1 MDLKN
6 INKINETYDKLK
18 NYCGSNSYM
27 IELKNKVFAYGQT
40 LSSLQMEYIEMN
52 IDFEPKYIGKIV
64 HISRWWGEKK
74 QLDWNTPFVPEK
86 LFITWYLGE
95 TINAYVFYAQYRKS
109 QPQAQLIFA
118 PKQAIWE
125 NFFIE
130 DFNSIDINFSKYVG
144 SDGRTLRPH
153 QEDAVKFLVSR
164 QRAILA
170 DSMGLG
176 KTVSAIV
183 SSIESQYKRILIIC
197 PASVKTTWN
206 YELSLF
212 VPQENIEVVNGSKW
226 KDAKYTILN
235 FDILDNFYN
244 VPTETYQT
252 YINDIDNNGKIV
264 KVKDKVKEK
273 VSKKN
278 DVIFDALKDS
288 QLYQS
293 HFDLIIIDE
302 AHKLSNNTS
311 GRYKICDDLIKR
323 SNPRGLYIMTGT
335 PITNNTK
342 NLYNILK
349 LLRDPI
355 TSDYAW
361 YMQEFCGGKQIYCN
375 KGQRD
380 KFTNIFLSK
389 KKKTSWYDLDSN
401 EKEELTQ
408 FLDRYCKKIWLANGN
423 TNLEEL
429 SLRIKHLYLRRI
441 KEDLDSIVKKYTY
454 TNKYALTTQERAE
467 YDDIWNNYLK
477 SQNGKKDLELLMKN
491 RNMTEGI
498 FLRQWLSKRMIPHTI
513 DLVKEIIDRGEKA
526 IVFCAFDEEINALKE
541 IFGDIAVMHNGKMNI
556 KKKKESVDQFQ
567 QNPNIKIF
575 LGNIISAGVGLTLT
589 AANNV
594 VFNNFDWVPG
604 NGKQAEDRAHR
615 LNQTKDV
622 NIYYQVFENTFY
634 EEMLDKVNEKQE
646 VIDKVIITENNK

>member
-18 NYCGSNSYM
+18 NYCGPNSYM

-95 TINAYVFYAQYRKS
+95 TTNAYVFYAQYRQS

-526 IVFCAFDEEINALKE
+526 IVFCAFDEEINTLKE